1 MESLQTVIYF
11 LPELCDRVNIEPA
24 IMSSQ
29 PHLALS
35 HGSWQGKCWE
45 YWTHTPWIQLVLKK
59 FSVLFQPIT
68 NVAVSIS
75 LYKSVFFHYSF
86 ENRKLQKVSIKNRL
100 TKKHKYQYFHRI
112 PKLHFLIILLFITC
126 LFFTNFIKSKA
137 TEKNSRKLAYSL
149 NMNHLKKYNS
159 IWLLCFTNLHCN
171 ILKHLS
177 GISLI
182 WNQA

>member
-1 MESLQTVIYF
+1 MWPCQYWTSNHVIT
-11 LPELCDRVNIEPA
+11 A
-24 IMSSQ
+24 
-29 PHLALS
+29 HLALS

-45 YWTHTPWIQLVLKK
+45 YWTHTPWIQLVLKR

-100 TKKHKYQYFHRI
+100 TTKHTYQYFHRI
-112 PKLHFLIILLFITC
+112 PKLYFLIILLFITC